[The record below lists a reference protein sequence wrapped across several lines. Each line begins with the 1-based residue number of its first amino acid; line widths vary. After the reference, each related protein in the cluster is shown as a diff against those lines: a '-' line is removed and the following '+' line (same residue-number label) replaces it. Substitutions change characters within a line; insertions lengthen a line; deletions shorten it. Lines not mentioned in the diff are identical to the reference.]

1 MHSAVRAAA
10 GIAYEGAPYEESF
23 VLADIHMDWP
33 LRAPE
38 VSLFFSAAGL
48 VVVAPLPGGAYR
60 VVATLNNAPERPGIA
75 DIQALIDARGPAAQR
90 GKVREVIWSSRF
102 RVHHRLASAY
112 RNDRLFLIGD
122 AAHVHSPAGGQG
134 MNCGLVD
141 ACVLGQLLSDV
152 IRGKRPE
159 SELDSYEQLRRP
171 AAAEVLALAGRLTAL
186 ATMRGTFRRT
196 MRNAVFAILDRIGT
210 GKAPAAHEPV
220 GAQPP
225 ASVAAAAALATRCRQ
240 PPEWRGSRRSRARRP
255 PWRSVDGA
263 LLKLAAV
270 VGSMVLRTS
279 VILVA
284 GNPLISACR
293 A

>member
-1 MHSAVRAAA
+1 M
-10 GIAYEGAPYEESF
+10 
-23 VLADIHMDWP
+23 
-33 LRAPE
+33 
-38 VSLFFSAAGL
+38 SLFFSAAGL

-60 VVATLNNAPERPGIA
+60 VVATLENAPERPGIA

-102 RVHHRLASAY
+102 RVHHRLASSY

-196 MRNAVFAILDRIGT
+196 MRNAVFAILDRI
-210 GKAPAAHEPV
+210 APAKRRLLMNLSGLSRRHLSRL
-220 GAQPP
+220 PP
-225 ASVAAAAALATRCRQ
+225 RRRRCGRNGAAAR
-240 PPEWRGSRRSRARRP
+240 PRSRPPGGGDAPQAR
-255 PWRSVDGA
+255 S
-263 LLKLAAV
+263 V

-284 GNPLISACR
+284 GNPLIWACR
-293 A
+293 AITASSFAR